1 MAYGTIGTLIHGTMC
16 NEDLLTAFADEL
28 ERLAMLDKAEAKSSG
43 AAWEGTHEFRMETIA
58 AARSADPESDAAS
71 EIIGDL
77 FDALDEL
84 AAPYCYFGA
93 HAGDGSDY
101 GFWPDVES
109 LESDARWEGTGVAK
123 IDAGSE
129 RPDGFDYVMEVNDHG
144 NVTLYGHDGK
154 EIWSVV

>member
-1 MAYGTIGTLIHGTMC
+1 MAYGTIGTLIHGTMR

-28 ERLAMLDKAEAKSSG
+28 ERLAALDKAEAESSG

-58 AARSADPESDAAS
+58 AARSVDPESDDAS
-71 EIIGDL
+71 EIINDL
-77 FDALDEL
+77 FDALNEL

-109 LESDARWEGTGVAK
+109 LESDARWAGTGVTK
-123 IDAGSE
+123 IEAGSE

-144 NVTLYGHDGK
+144 NVTLYGRGGK

>member
-1 MAYGTIGTLIHGTMC
+1 MAYGMVGTLIHGTMR

-28 ERLAMLDKAEAKSSG
+28 ERLDASG
-43 AAWEGTHEFRMETIA
+43 KHAAYINDARDWRGRGYEFANDVLER
-58 AARSADPESDAAS
+58 
-71 EIIGDL
+71 L
-77 FDALDEL
+77 FDALDGY
-84 AAPYCYFGA
+84 APPYCYFGA

-109 LESDARWEGTGVAK
+109 LEADAREGDFVVKVG
-123 IDAGSE
+123 AGSE

-144 NVTLYGHDGK
+144 NVTLYGRGGK